1 MCIRDSNYVWPLA
14 LGLYGLSYIIQIIS
28 NEKISIAQQIS
39 YVVASL
45 YAINQEQMCAL
56 FVGFYA
62 LFMIYS
68 LVKHKKV
75 PILAYIILVLSFI
88 MLGYHALCP
97 GNELSLIHI

>member
-1 MCIRDSNYVWPLA
+1 MAWLGWYATTLNYVWPLA

-68 LVKHKKV
+68 LVNIKGTYFNV
-75 PILAYIILVLSFI
+75 CSFSVIVYNVRISCI
-88 MLGYHALCP
+88 M
-97 GNELSLIHI
+97 SWK